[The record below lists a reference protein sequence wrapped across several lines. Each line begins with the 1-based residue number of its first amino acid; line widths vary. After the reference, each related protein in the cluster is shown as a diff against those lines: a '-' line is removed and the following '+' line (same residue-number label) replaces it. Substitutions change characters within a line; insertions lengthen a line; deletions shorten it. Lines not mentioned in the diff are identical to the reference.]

1 MIAFR
6 LAFFATAALA
16 APAAEAEA
24 DPQLLLGGLGYAH
37 HGYGLAYHHVA
48 VPVCKTVPKTV
59 VIGQRCHVEPNCAT
73 EDVVV
78 GQHVTGHEEPVC
90 TDHEVVAHGGYHAYG
105 KRQVA
110 YGKREAE
117 ADAQYLLGHGLG
129 HAVVA
134 PALVKHTVKSCV
146 PGAPIIEDVTAPLT
160 KCAPAQVCEDVTAE
174 VPEVVCG
181 EPAAAEEAVEEA

>member
-37 HGYGLAYHHVA
+37 HVPLAYHHVA
-48 VPVCKTVPKTV
+48 VPVCKTVPETV
-59 VIGQRCHVEPNCAT
+59 VIGKKCHVEPNCAT

-78 GQHVTGHEEPVC
+78 GQQVTGHEDPVC
-90 TDHEVVAHGGYHAYG
+90 TDHEVVSHAGYH
-105 KRQVA
+105 A

-117 ADAQYLLGHGLG
+117 ADPQYLLGA
-129 HAVVA
+129 HAVV
-134 PALVKHTVKSCV
+134 
-146 PGAPIIEDVTAPLT
+146 
-160 KCAPAQVCEDVTAE
+160 APAQVCEDVTAE
-174 VPEVVCG
+174 VPKVVCG
-181 EPAAAEEAVEEA
+181 EAAAADAAVEEA